1 MSRIVRLETFHN
13 EFVCFV
19 RATAE
24 DGAFGWGQTSTYNA
38 DITAQVFH
46 RQIVPWALG
55 ADASDIGGLVR
66 LIERREHKFPGSY
79 RARALAGLDTALWD
93 MAGRRA
99 GKPVASLIGGAGPK
113 RSSRLS
119 RVPLGTAST
128 SLSMPIPVFR
138 LPAPSR
144 SGGC

>member
-19 RATAE
+19 RVTAE
-24 DGAFGWGQTSTYNA
+24 DGVFGWGQTSTYNA

-55 ADASDIGGLVR
+55 ADPSDIGRLIH
-66 LIERREHKFPGSY
+66 LIERREHKYPGSY

-99 GKPVASLIGGAGPK
+99 GKPVAHL
-113 RSSRLS
+113 RSKLL
-119 RVPLGTAST
+119 VHFFFK
-128 SLSMPIPVFR
+128 ID
-138 LPAPSR
+138 
-144 SGGC
+144 